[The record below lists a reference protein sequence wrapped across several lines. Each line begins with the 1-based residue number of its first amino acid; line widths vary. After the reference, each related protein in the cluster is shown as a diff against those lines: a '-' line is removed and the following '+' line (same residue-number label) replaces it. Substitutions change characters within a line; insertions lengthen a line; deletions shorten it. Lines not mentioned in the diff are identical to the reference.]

1 MDVWTRPQG
10 PGYRVHM
17 STPRKPTSKTRR
29 VTDDLRRR
37 ILSGEYAPGAR
48 IPALTEISTRYEV
61 SINVARSAV
70 STLASEG
77 LVETTGGG
85 GGTRVRQTRPTRR
98 YGIDRYR
105 RSVWGGTDPRP
116 ILTAEAMSQG
126 REASQVITRT
136 GEAPAPEWVAGR
148 LQIDTGDPV
157 WVRARRTS
165 IDSDPSQI
173 LISYFPEW
181 VTEAAPRLREQSTGP
196 GGTFARL
203 DEISHLGE
211 VSEVI
216 EARMPTTDERSELSV
231 PPGVPVLE
239 VTRVIYDH
247 QDRPMEV
254 AHGVLRAD
262 MALFAYR
269 FPILE

>member
-1 MDVWTRPQG
+1 MNTAP
-10 PGYRVHM
+10 
-17 STPRKPTSKTRR
+17 KPTSKTNR

-48 IPALTEISTRYEV
+48 IPALTEISSSYEV
-61 SINVARSAV
+61 SMNIARNAV
-70 STLASEG
+70 GILASEG

-98 YGIDRYR
+98 LGLDRYR
-105 RSVWGGTDPRP
+105 RSVWGGADPRP
-116 ILTAEAMSQG
+116 VLTAEAADQG
-126 REASQVITRT
+126 RQASQDITEA

-148 LQIDTGDPV
+148 LEIEPGAPV
-157 WVRARRTS
+157 WIRARKTA
-165 IDSDPSQI
+165 IDGEPNQ
-173 LISYFPEW
+173 LLVSYFPEW
-181 VTEAAPRLREQSTGP
+181 VTEAAPRLKEQSTGP

-203 DEISHLGE
+203 DEISTLGE

-216 EARMPTTDERSELSV
+216 EARMPTSDERAALSI

-239 VTRVIYDH
+239 VIRIIYDR

-254 AHGVLRAD
+254 GHGVLRAD
-262 MALFAYR
+262 TAVFAYR
-269 FPILE
+269 FPILD